1 MSEVNK
7 LPTLDQTELS
17 RDSTSELDKG
27 DHITREELDEFGTKI
42 DTTIPDGG
50 WMAWLQVLGAW
61 TSIIMTFGMSS
72 GNGVMMTCLEQN
84 YLQDSS
90 PSRVGWMFSV
100 QLFLFYFMGV
110 VLGPVVDAYG
120 ARILTIPGSI
130 GWVAAIFILS
140 ACKEY
145 YQFVLCY
152 SILGGFSSSLLFNPS
167 VTVLTHW
174 FSKHRGLAI
183 GIAASGSGVGG
194 IIFTQMFQILVDKVG
209 FGWAVRA
216 MAFVVLFCA
225 IVTCLTLRTRHVHK
239 SLNWQESKPELTAL
253 KEPSFLFAV
262 IGLFSWSGVFLCPC
276 NLLLVMQLKMVFREH
291 SAVISYLTCQLL
303 LL

>member
-1 MSEVNK
+1 
-7 LPTLDQTELS
+7 
-17 RDSTSELDKG
+17 
-27 DHITREELDEFGTKI
+27 
-42 DTTIPDGG
+42 
-50 WMAWLQVLGAW
+50 
-61 TSIIMTFGMSS
+61 MSS
-72 GNGVMMTCLEQN
+72 GNGVMMTWLEQN